1 VVGYR
6 KVVAGDEKRVPA
18 EEKAADDL
26 DMVDKALV
34 HPKLEGD
41 VLYPDIVGI

>member
-1 VVGYR
+1 MGGR
-6 KVVAGDEKRVPA
+6 KVVAGDEMRVPA

-26 DMVDKALV
+26 DMVDEALV

-41 VLYPDIVGI
+41 VLYPDIFGI